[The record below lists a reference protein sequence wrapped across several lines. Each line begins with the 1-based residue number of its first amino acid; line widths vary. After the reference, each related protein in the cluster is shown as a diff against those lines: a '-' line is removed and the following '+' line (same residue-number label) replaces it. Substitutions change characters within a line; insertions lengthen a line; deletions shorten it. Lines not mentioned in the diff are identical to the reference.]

1 MWYIFC
7 KGGLRMKQAFTL
19 AEVLITL
26 SIIGVV
32 AALTLPSLISKNNT
46 AAMESKLKKT
56 YSVLSQSL
64 LFAAGE
70 LGGLDAVEFKDGNTE
85 STEEM
90 FYTYL
95 EKYLKI
101 SKKCVNSKGCWA
113 QARDLRGVKVG
124 AEAGIGSNIITFTT
138 YDGLSI
144 CMDGKTAADMAI
156 YYGIKTNKDGLVF
169 YIDVNGMKN
178 PNTFGKDIF
187 LFGFSDK
194 GLLPA
199 GKNSTPEQIENS
211 CSASGNGYLC
221 ASKVM
226 GNGWHLEDEN
236 L

>member
-1 MWYIFC
+1 
-7 KGGLRMKQAFTL
+7 MKQAFTL

-26 SIIGVV
+26 GIIGVV

-101 SKKCVNSKGCWA
+101 SKSV
-113 QARDLRGVKVG
+113 
-124 AEAGIGSNIITFTT
+124 
-138 YDGLSI
+138 
-144 CMDGKTAADMAI
+144 
-156 YYGIKTNKDGLVF
+156 
-169 YIDVNGMKN
+169 
-178 PNTFGKDIF
+178 
-187 LFGFSDK
+187 
-194 GLLPA
+194 
-199 GKNSTPEQIENS
+199 
-211 CSASGNGYLC
+211 
-221 ASKVM
+221 
-226 GNGWHLEDEN
+226 
-236 L
+236 

>member
-1 MWYIFC
+1 
-7 KGGLRMKQAFTL
+7 
-19 AEVLITL
+19 
-26 SIIGVV
+26 
-32 AALTLPSLISKNNT
+32 
-46 AAMESKLKKT
+46 MESKLKKP

-124 AEAGIGSNIITFTT
+124 TEAGIGSNIITFTT
-138 YDGLSI
+138 YDGVSI
-144 CMDGKTAADMAI
+144 CMDGKNAADMTSN
-156 YYGIKTNKDGLVF
+156 YGIKTDKDGLVF

-199 GKNSTPEQIENS
+199 GKNSTPEEIENS
-211 CSASGNGYLC
+211 CSASGNGNLC
-221 ASKVM
+221 ATKVM

>member
-1 MWYIFC
+1 
-7 KGGLRMKQAFTL
+7 MKQAFTL

-226 GNGWHLEDEN
+226 GNGWHREDEN

>member
-1 MWYIFC
+1 
-7 KGGLRMKQAFTL
+7 MKQAFTL
-19 AEVLITL
+19 AEVLITI

-138 YDGLSI
+138 YDGVSI
-144 CMDGKTAADMAI
+144 CMDGKTAADMAH
-156 YYGIKTNKDGLVF
+156 YGIKTNKDGLVF